1 MSENSQDLKLGK
13 IGQIA
18 FHVSDLECA
27 VMFYRD
33 QLGLTF
39 LFQVPNLA
47 FFDCEGV
54 RLMLSTIEEDI
65 NVSASIFYFY
75 VDNIDAAYEAL
86 ENRGVAFV
94 RAPEFVANEG
104 PRDLWMAFF
113 HDMDQNL
120 LAIMGY
126 KPKSE

>member
-1 MSENSQDLKLGK
+1 MTENTQELHLGK

-18 FHVSDLECA
+18 FHVSDLDAA
-27 VMFYRD
+27 VAFYRD
-33 QLGLTF
+33 QLGIKF

-65 NVSASIFYFY
+65 DVSASIFYFL
-75 VDNIDAAYEAL
+75 VEDIDAAYAAL
-86 ENRGVAFV
+86 SGRGVNFV
-94 RAPEFVANEG
+94 RQPQFVANEG